1 LNRDTSNK
9 RGGLPARVVEEMEFH
24 AIIRPE
30 VEKVQ
35 VGIIGGS
42 GIYDPGI
49 VEDPVEVRVYTPYGE
64 PSDFI
69 TVGSIGGVRVAFLPR
84 HGRGHRIP
92 PHKINYRA
100 NIWALKAL
108 GASYVVSVS
117 AVGSLRMDYK
127 PGDFVV
133 PDQFIDMTKKRDYTF
148 FDGPIT
154 AHVSMADP
162 FCEDLR
168 ERLASTA
175 RSLGYPVHDKGTYIC
190 IEGPRFSTRAESRVW
205 KEVFKADIIGMT
217 LVPEVNLACEA
228 QMCYATLAMVTD
240 YDVWAEHPVTAGEV
254 ERIMKQNT
262 ERARKI
268 LYNLIPTLREPPR
281 PGKCSCCRALDHAIV

>member
-1 LNRDTSNK
+1 MSYISRHIV
-9 RGGLPARVVEEMEFH
+9 RPGEARAH
-24 AIIRPE
+24 
-30 VEKVQ
+30 

-42 GIYDPGI
+42 GLYDPGI

-69 TVGSIGGVRVAFLPR
+69 TVGKIEGVPVAFLPR

-92 PHKINYRA
+92 PHRINYRA
-100 NIWALKAL
+100 NIWALKSL
-108 GASYVVSVS
+108 GVKWVISVS
-117 AVGSLRMDYK
+117 AVGSLREDYK

-133 PDQFIDMTKKRDYTF
+133 PDQFIDMTKKREYTF

-168 ERLASTA
+168 ARLIETTK
-175 RSLGYPVHDKGTYIC
+175 SLGYPVHDRGTYVC

-228 QMCYATLAMVTD
+228 EMCYATLAMVTD
-240 YDVWAEHPVTAGEV
+240 YDVWADHPVTAEEV
-254 ERIMKQNT
+254 EKIMTSNV

-268 LYNLIPTLREPPR
+268 LYSLIPKLREDPAPE
-281 PGKCSCCRALDHAIV
+281 KCSCCRALDIAIV

>member
-1 LNRDTSNK
+1 
-9 RGGLPARVVEEMEFH
+9 MEFH

-92 PHKINYRA
+92 PHMINYRA